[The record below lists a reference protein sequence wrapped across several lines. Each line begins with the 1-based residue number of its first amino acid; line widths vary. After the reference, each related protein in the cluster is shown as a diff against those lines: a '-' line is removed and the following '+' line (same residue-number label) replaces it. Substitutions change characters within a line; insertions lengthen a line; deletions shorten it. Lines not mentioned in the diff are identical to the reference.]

1 MASVVWTVF
10 AVAAMLL
17 TFAAC
22 VVVVVAG
29 IRFVEMACARRAQKK
44 AG

>member
-1 MASVVWTVF
+1 MSTVVWTVF

-22 VVVVVAG
+22 VVMVVVG
-29 IRFVEMACARRAQKK
+29 IRFVEMAHAKRAQKQVS
-44 AG
+44 